1 MMSIDAVI
9 LEFAGLSGA
18 HLLAVEHAELVVA
31 LHAAVTALDEN
42 GLHQQASAAR
52 AVLRGMAM
60 RAVH

>member
-1 MMSIDAVI
+1 MMSIHAVI
-9 LEFAGLSGA
+9 PEFASLSSA

-52 AVLRGMAM
+52 ALLHRMAI